1 MTNIPIPRFVY
12 KIIPDAPPSPLPYS
26 LPLSALDAKDG
37 FIHLSDA
44 SQVPK
49 TADLFFSECDKVWL
63 LQLDTE
69 VVKTEGGCF
78 LWAENLPG
86 CVHLYGKGKDTW
98 GGARLGEGTIRDS
111 REFTKLG
118 EASWADNMMKQVEQG
133 WLVDQCRSKVFL
145 LASGCL
151 TVDQ

>member
-1 MTNIPIPRFVY
+1 MTDIPIPRLVY
-12 KIIPDAPPSPLPYS
+12 KIIPDAPPSPLPHS

-49 TADLFFSECDKVWL
+49 TADLFFSEYHKVWL

-69 VVKTEGGCF
+69 VVRKEGGYF

-86 CVHLYGKGKDTW
+86 CVHLYGKEKATW
-98 GGARLGEGTIRDS
+98 DGARLGEGTIRDS
-111 REFTKLG
+111 RVFTKL
-118 EASWADNMMKQVEQG
+118 EAETWADSMKESGLG
-133 WLVDQCRSKVFL
+133 WLLDQCTTKLFCRVFGRL
-145 LASGCL
+145 IIDS
-151 TVDQ
+151 